1 MRCKAQIE
9 GHSFDF
15 FAIPAVAQT
24 LKIHTKRYGPKARM
38 SAISAPPVA
47 IAFASSAS
55 PVLSPQIRSAIMPE
69 PIDTGPPSKRLP
81 RF

>member
-24 LKIHTKRYGPKARM
+24 LKIHTKRYRM
-38 SAISAPPVA
+38 PTMRHDVGLKQLAKTCSVCRREAERDETAAIESRLSAP
-47 IAFASSAS
+47 SA
-55 PVLSPQIRSAIMPE
+55 
-69 PIDTGPPSKRLP
+69 
-81 RF
+81 